1 MKNSIKK
8 NALLTTA
15 AVAGL
20 TLAGGI
26 NVHADQVS
34 SASSDTR
41 AQSEASATS
50 EQQAQARVDQA
61 QTNVNN
67 AQAAVDNANTQV
79 NNAQSEFNAASDAQ
93 SNQQANVNAAS
104 DAAKK
109 AQDAVT
115 SAQAN
120 VNSASDV
127 AKSATPENIQKAKDA
142 IENQNTTINNDSN
155 AISDAQKAESDASQA
170 LSDAQGVASQASA
183 NVDAKQNDVNNA
195 KNTVKAA
202 SDALKGT
209 GLAEAQDKFNQA
221 SASAANAQSAVDDQN
236 KVVNQASAAA
246 SDAAKAASQAA
257 SNLSQANSAV
267 NADSSDVAAKS
278 ATASQTKA
286 AKDNAQEA
294 VNTTNKQISDVKD
307 KIKGYAD
314 NSITVSQ
321 STVDAYHAYNEAF
334 NTYFNDKTSANE
346 AAMNKAL
353 DAFYAALQANG
364 ELNHYNSS
372 SSEKDVMV
380 DMNNLTTEQQN
391 EINDFAAKLINQVR
405 KEWGTDSQYGLVT
418 PTTGMQ
424 SFAKEIAQKYQAS
437 NWSIS
442 QGHDV
447 PAITQT
453 AKEYGLN
460 DGDNYYEDAGQGYP
474 TIWSGDSQVS
484 MDELKGAIYDCIN
497 SMLFNDGG
505 SSNGHMRS
513 LIGEMTGN
521 PKGTY
526 FGMATNALGGVT
538 GQLHFELAPEDS
550 TYISNHPLF
559 EQKGGTTK
567 SNYTDPRTALQNQLN
582 ELNNTLGQQQST
594 LTNATNAD
602 NDAQSAL
609 SEAQTKLQN
618 DQTAA
623 TSAKKANDDAQQ
635 DLATKNH
642 NLSEENN
649 KLSNLNALLAA
660 AVNDKNTAKKILD
673 NFNAD
678 QQTKLQAYQEAQKN
692 LNKANVELQSA
703 KEAEQTA
710 IEKVNQAKSVL
721 DQKTQA
727 VKDAQTKK
735 SQDEANLSKLQQNL
749 TDLQNAPKLLADAQ
763 EQLKKDQSTLDSANQ
778 DLQKQKDLLTPLVA
792 ATTAAQ
798 QKLNEAKQVQTRA
811 NEQLASAKDELNAAT
826 KALWTD
832 AKKYG
837 NVVSVNPITVT
848 AGQNVPEPTLA
859 NKTFKEATNTAA
871 QQLFTQLAVMPS
883 SAENAIPEGTTAQWV
898 NNAKVQSD
906 AQTAGNYT
914 ENVLVTFPD
923 GTTVTVQAELNV
935 VPVTNINNN
944 NTNSSVANGGTNSTV
959 TLPNGYK
966 IAGNKVVDAQ
976 GNAVSGWVVRNGQA
990 VPVTDA
996 AKNNMVSPVLSFAKN
1011 TPAAGQ
1017 ANTNEQANLPQT
1029 SDNKQEGA
1037 LLSLLGASLLGT
1049 LGFVSKK
1056 KEY

>member
-20 TLAGGI
+20 TLAGSI

-34 SASSDTR
+34 SASSDTQ
-41 AQSEASATS
+41 AQSEASETS

-67 AQAAVDNANTQV
+67 AQVAVDNANTQV
-79 NNAQSEFNAASDAQ
+79 NKAQSAFNAASDAQ
-93 SNQQANVNAAS
+93 SNQQANVNVAS

-120 VNSASDV
+120 VNSASNV

-267 NADSSDVAAKS
+267 NADRSDVAAKS

-447 PAITQT
+447 SAITQT

-484 MDELKGAIYDCIN
+484 MDELKGAIYNCIN
-497 SMLFNDGG
+497 SMLFNDGR

-526 FGMATNALGGVT
+526 FGIATNALGGVT

-567 SNYTDPRTALQNQLN
+567 SNYTDPRTVLQNQLN
-582 ELNNTLGQQQST
+582 DLNNTLGQQQST

-749 TDLQNAPKLLADAQ
+749 TDLQNALKLLADAK
-763 EQLKKDQSTLDSANQ
+763 EQLNKDQATLDTA
-778 DLQKQKDLLTPLVA
+778 KQNLKKQQDLLTPLVE
-792 ATTAAQ
+792 ATNAAQ
-798 QKLNEAKQVQTRA
+798 KNLDVAKKVQASA
-811 NEQLASAKDELNAAT
+811 NENLASAKSELNAAV

-837 NVVSVNPITVT
+837 KVVSVNPVTVT

-859 NKTFKEATNTAA
+859 NKTFKESTNTAA
-871 QQLFTQLAVMPS
+871 QQLFTQLAVMPN
-883 SAENAIPEGTTAQWV
+883 ADENAIPEGTNAQWV
-898 NNAKVQSD
+898 NSAKVQAD
-906 AQTAGNYT
+906 AQTVGTYT
-914 ENVLVTFPD
+914 EDVLVTFPD
-923 GTTVTVQAELNV
+923 GTTVTVKATLT
-935 VPVTNINNN
+935 VTP
-944 NTNSSVANGGTNSTV
+944 VANGGTKTTV

-966 IAGNKVVDAQ
+966 ISGNHVVDAQ
-976 GNAVSGWVVRNGQA
+976 GNIVAGWTVQNGQA
-990 VPVTDA
+990 VPVVTFAKDKTVSPTLGA
-996 AKNNMVSPVLSFAKN
+996 AKNTSSTSASR
-1011 TPAAGQ
+1011 Q
-1017 ANTNEQANLPQT
+1017 ANKQANLPQT

-1037 LLSLLGASLLGT
+1037 LLSLLGASLLGV
-1049 LGFVSKK
+1049 LGFASKK